1 MNKAKYLLK
10 IKGSVLASSIDFIR
24 FITTEF
30 CDSFYFEFI
39 GLDKLSLSIY
49 LDTLQDVQTIY
60 LYFIKVDS
68 VKISNLDR

>member
-1 MNKAKYLLK
+1 MKAKYLLK
-10 IKGSVLASSIDFIR
+10 IKGSVLANSIDFIR
-24 FITTEF
+24 FITNEF
-30 CDSFYFEFI
+30 HDSFYVEFI

-49 LDTLQDVQTIY
+49 LDTLQDVKTIY